1 MDKRKYC
8 LDFPK
13 DKEKVGTVF
22 RASGWDLTGLGPF
35 GMGPKLGIAINGI
48 PTVSL
53 SRSHRKD
60 LKAAFPYEPRAIV
73 GGFLGELALCS
84 TDGNKIHF
92 QLIEKSKEKWVPFH
106 TIELDRAASSEGPTP
121 RSKTYCLDEL
131 LSWPGRGDQDHEI
144 SYSENDG
151 RRYHVSFMGME
162 AYKIRGVTHFHLCDD
177 LPFLRIN
184 EENSTHPYGHRA
196 KEILRNTDGVIL
208 DIGSGIQNVDD
219 LLPNVVYLDA
229 VHFENIDVVSTC
241 PLLPFRDCCFDA
253 IVSQAVF
260 EHIANPWL
268 MAKEALRV
276 LRHGGVFYLTTAFIQ
291 PLHGDP
297 FHYYNMTLNGLMG
310 ILDGFEVVEYGV
322 EPFQYPSYGIQM
334 GIESVLGYLDGPV
347 KKRFLGALEYVT
359 KARNE
364 IDDALGIVGREVI
377 AAGVFAVA
385 RKAIRK

>member
-1 MDKRKYC
+1 
-8 LDFPK
+8 
-13 DKEKVGTVF
+13 
-22 RASGWDLTGLGPF
+22 
-35 GMGPKLGIAINGI
+35 MGFL
-48 PTVSL
+48 SL
-53 SRSHRKD
+53 SIDGQQPRGDPCLPSIASPCTPRQTSTLPNAYPTLARLRRHTHQTYLIIKPIPWGKSDRARKD

-229 VHFENIDVVSTC
+229 VHFENIDVV
-241 PLLPFRDCCFDA
+241 
-253 IVSQAVF
+253 
-260 EHIANPWL
+260 
-268 MAKEALRV
+268 
-276 LRHGGVFYLTTAFIQ
+276 
-291 PLHGDP
+291 
-297 FHYYNMTLNGLMG
+297 
-310 ILDGFEVVEYGV
+310 
-322 EPFQYPSYGIQM
+322 
-334 GIESVLGYLDGPV
+334 
-347 KKRFLGALEYVT
+347 
-359 KARNE
+359 
-364 IDDALGIVGREVI
+364 GRSRYAEENQVI
-377 AAGVFAVA
+377 RAAG
-385 RKAIRK
+385 RKM